1 MEENLM
7 KNIMIFGDSNTW
19 GWDPSNDLIQVIK
32 RWPDEVRWAGV
43 LQEELGADYKII
55 PEGLNGRTTV
65 WDDPIEEYRCGKQHI
80 IPLLDSHAPLD
91 LVIIMIGTNDLK
103 DRYTVTAQ
111 DIANGAGLIL
121 DKTLAQAGAFGP
133 DGPKVL
139 FIAPPPLGP
148 IENGIFKF
156 MFAGNRK
163 KSLQM
168 AEFYEA
174 VASSRGVPF
183 FDAASVA
190 KVSEIDGLHMD
201 ADAHAALGKA
211 VAQQVKNI
219 FK

>member
-1 MEENLM
+1 M

-156 MFAGNRK
+156 MFAGNRE